1 VRVRVGPVAW
11 IPTDSCVAVGDG
23 QAVVVKV
30 GDQVHAFRNQCI
42 HQEAS
47 LHGGIVRNGVLSCPF
62 HFWRYHVDTGRLVGS
77 QKSLERFPVDVVDG
91 QAWVLVPDE
100 PVGVSLR
107 ERLLERA
114 RDYDREAAYRAESR
128 ASTTSASDT
137 SPKSS

>member
-1 VRVRVGPVAW
+1 MRVRVGPVAW
-11 IPTDSCVAVGDG
+11 VPTDSCVAVGDG

-30 GDQVHAFRNQCI
+30 GDRVHAFRNQCI

-47 LHGGIVRNGVLSCPF
+47 LHGGRVRNGVLSCPF
-62 HFWRYHVDTGRLVGS
+62 HFWRYHVETGQLVGS

-91 QAWVLVPDE
+91 EAWVLVPDQ
-100 PVGVSLR
+100 PVAMPLR

-114 RDYDREAAYRAESR
+114 REYDREAAYRAESS

-137 SPKSS
+137 SPKSP